1 MKQALRDEN
10 MFERLR
16 SCDLSSCLSS
26 LLDPVEEPSYIRS
39 LNTCHTCWH
48 QAALSA
54 GVWIYGSAAGPAHS
68 CCLFSR
74 KTVCA
79 WCKSLMFSIHQ
90 CKRTFWGFTCV
101 WQYCWWG
108 EGEGDVEEMID
119 ASVRVQDRVDI
130 YGPRSGTACCGLG
143 GLPQARTK
151 PQGPTGSP
159 FRL

>member
-108 EGEGDVEEMID
+108 GGGGGCGRDDRCQCEG
-119 ASVRVQDRVDI
+119 SRQSWHLW
-130 YGPRSGTACCGLG
+130 P
-143 GLPQARTK
+143 
-151 PQGPTGSP
+151 P
-159 FRL
+159 FRHGLLRPGGPSTG